1 MEIVIAGA
9 VVALGLVVAAALL
22 AKRTSAAGAASG
34 RAKAPPAAVAADD
47 GETAKRR
54 AEATRLEERLHGREE
69 ALDARGAELGERERR
84 LAEKEAQITEVR
96 EKAVRQLERASGLS
110 ASQAK
115 ALLMKELEDQVRHES
130 ARRLRAIEEETK
142 RDAERRV
149 RNILSVVMQR
159 LAAGHAA
166 ETTVS
171 VVQLQADD
179 MKGRIIG
186 REGRNIRALEHL
198 TGVDFIIDDTPN
210 AVILSGFDGVRRE
223 IARMTLEKL
232 LQDGRIHPARIEETY
247 YQAKSELESHIAE
260 SGEQACFDANVQG
273 LDAELTKVLGRLKY
287 RTSYGQNVLA
297 HSVECAHL
305 AAMMADELG
314 ASAKTARR
322 AALLHDIGKAVSHE
336 VEGPHALVGGDL
348 ARRHGES
355 EAVAHAMEAHH
366 NEVEPQTIEAVIV
379 QAADAL
385 SGARPGARGE
395 SLEQY
400 VKRLRDLEQ
409 IATRHEGVDKVYA
422 MQAGRE
428 IRVMVLPGLARRR
441 RRGAALARDRAR
453 DRAGA
458 RVPRADQG
466 DRHPGVEG
474 HRLRAMRLF
483 RRRRDAMEL
492 WRAELPEIARWAAEP
507 HAPDLDPSEVDIPER
522 VGMLGRPLPKSKG
535 AITGLEGGSA
545 LPSSQH
551 HYGS

>member
-1 MEIVIAGA
+1 METVIAA
-9 VVALGLVVAAALL
+9 VVVALGLAAGLVIAASVL
-22 AKRTSAAGAASG
+22 AKRAPGLGVAGA
-34 RAKAPPAAVAADD
+34 RPKARPAAPESHTGPAP
-47 GETAKRR
+47 
-54 AEATRLEERLHGREE
+54 AEVSRIEERLLAREE
-69 ALDARGAELGERERR
+69 ALEKRQTEVSERERR
-84 LAEKEAQITEVR
+84 MAEREQEIDHVR
-96 EKAVRQLERASGLS
+96 DKTVRALERASGLS

-115 ALLMKELEDQVRHES
+115 ALLLKELEDQVRHES

-223 IARMTLEKL
+223 IARLTLEKL

-247 YQAKSELESHIAE
+247 YQAKSELESHIQE
-260 SGEQACFDANVQG
+260 SGEQACFEANVQG
-273 LDAELTKVLGRLKY
+273 LDAELTKMLGRLKY

-314 ASAKTARR
+314 ASPKTARR

-336 VEGPHALVGGDL
+336 VEGPHALVGGEL

-366 NEVEPQTIEAVIV
+366 NEVEPQTIEAVLV
-379 QAADAL
+379 QSADAL

-428 IRVMVLPGLARRR
+428 IRVMVLPGTLDDD
-441 RRGAALARDRAR
+441 GAVLLS
-453 DRAGA
+453 
-458 RVPRADQG
+458 
-466 DRHPGVEG
+466 H
-474 HRLRAMRLF
+474 
-483 RRRRDAMEL
+483 
-492 WRAELPEIARWAAEP
+492 EIAREI
-507 HAPDLDPSEVDIPER
+507 EQE
-522 VGMLGRPLPKSKG
+522 
-535 AITGLEGGSA
+535 LEYPGQIKVTVIRESRA
-545 LPSSQH
+545 TD
-551 HYGS
+551 YAR